1 MRVSVIGKRARLHGL
16 HIMGSMRS
24 DGSLADPRPAM
35 HMVVRRLRSAAAQL
49 VAASSLHLPARY
61 SALLTLFL
69 FLSRHL
75 LNA

>member
-35 HMVVRRLRSAAAQL
+35 HMPGAEVAGSGGQL

-61 SALLTLFL
+61 SALLTLYHL
-69 FLSRHL
+69 LSRHL
-75 LNA
+75 PNA